1 MKLFNNMEKMMTI
14 EVEKD
19 GVDLEEFLKEDYD
32 ISSRLFRKLYSRN
45 LILVN
50 GQFQKKNVSLNKG
63 DVVSIIIEDETDN
76 TPPQDIPLDIIYEN
90 EDVIL
95 INKKPYIVVHQTKSH
110 QTNTMANGV
119 SYYFKSKGIKRK
131 IRFVNRLDM
140 NTSGILIV
148 AKSAFAHQQMALQF
162 DRREVEKKYLAVV
175 SGVVEKDEGII
186 DLPIGREEDRS
197 VKKTVTEDGKQ
208 AITKYKVIERY
219 CDATLLDV
227 QIFTGKSHQ
236 IRVHL
241 NHIGHPIIGDTLYH
255 ETHTHIDRQ
264 ALHSYYLK
272 IRLPRDKDKRVF
284 IAEMPEDM
292 KKLVEYLKEQK
303 GKNL

>member
-1 MKLFNNMEKMMTI
+1 MKLFNNKENMMI
-14 EVEKD
+14 IKVEKD
-19 GVDLEEFLKEDYD
+19 GIGLEEFLKEDYD
-32 ISSRLFRKLYSRN
+32 ISSRLFKKLYRRN
-45 LILVN
+45 HILVN
-50 GQFQKKNVSLNKG
+50 GQFQKKNIDLNKG
-63 DVVSIIIEDETDN
+63 DIVSIVIEDEIDN
-76 TPPQDIPLDIIYEN
+76 TPPEPIPLDIIYEN
-90 EDVIL
+90 DDVII

-110 QTNTMANGV
+110 QSNTMANGV
-119 SYYFKSKGIKRK
+119 SYYFRSKGIKRK

-197 VKKTVTEDGKQ
+197 VKKTVTEDGKE

-219 CDATLLDV
+219 KDATLLEV

-255 ETHTHIDRQ
+255 EPHKNIDRQ

-272 IRLPRDKDKRVF
+272 IRLPRENEKRVF
-284 IAEMPEDM
+284 VAEMPEDM
-292 KKLVEYLKEQK
+292 AKLIEYLKE
-303 GKNL
+303 

>member
-1 MKLFNNMEKMMTI
+1 MKLFNNSENMMTI
-14 EVEKD
+14 HVDRD
-19 GVDLEEFLKEDYD
+19 GVDLEEFLKEGYD
-32 ISSRLFRKLYSRN
+32 ISSRLFKKMYRRN

-50 GQFQKKNVSLNKG
+50 GQFQKKNIVLNKG
-63 DVVSIIIEDETDN
+63 DMVTLVVEDESDD
-76 TPPQDIPLDIIYEN
+76 TPPEAIPLDIVYEN
-90 EDVIL
+90 DDVII
-95 INKKPYIVVHQTKSH
+95 INKQPYIVVHQTKSH
-110 QTNTMANGV
+110 QTNTIANGI
-119 SYYFKSKGIKRK
+119 SHYFKYRGIKRK

-175 SGVVEKDEGII
+175 SGVIKEDEGTI

-197 VKKTVTEDGKQ
+197 VRKIVTEDGKQ

-219 CDATLLDV
+219 SDATLLDV

-241 NHIGHPIIGDTLYH
+241 SYIGHPIIGDTLYH
-255 ETHTHIDRQ
+255 EPHEYIDRQ

-272 IRLPRDKDKRVF
+272 IRLPREKEKRTF

-292 KKLVEYLKEQK
+292 KKLIEYLKKQE
-303 GKNL
+303 NL

>member
-1 MKLFNNMEKMMTI
+1 MNLFNNRKDMMKMD
-14 EVEKD
+14 VDKD
-19 GVDLEEFLKEDYD
+19 GVDLEKFLKDND
-32 ISSRLFRKLYSRN
+32 ISTRLFKKLYRNN

-50 GQFQKKNVSLNKG
+50 GKLQHKEKALKKG
-63 DVVSIIIEDETDN
+63 DIVSIIIEDEIDT
-76 TPPQDIPLDIIYEN
+76 TPPEEIPLDIIYEN
-90 EDVIL
+90 EDIIL
-95 INKKPYIVVHQTKSH
+95 LNKQPYMVVHQTKSH
-110 QTNTMANGV
+110 QTNTIANGI
-119 SYYFKSKGIKRK
+119 SHYFKSRGINRK

-162 DRREVEKKYLAVV
+162 ERREVEKKYMAVV
-175 SGVVEKDEGII
+175 SGIVKKDEDII

-197 VKKTVTEDGKQ
+197 VKKTVTEDGKE
-208 AITKYKVIERY
+208 AITRYKVIERY
-219 CDATLLDV
+219 NDASLLEV

-255 ETHTHIDRQ
+255 EPHEYIDRQ

-272 IRLPRDKDKRVF
+272 IKIPREKEKRVF
-284 IAEMPEDM
+284 TAEMPEDM
-292 KKLVEYLKEQK
+292 KKLIEHLK
-303 GKNL
+303 NN